1 MRKAIQSTAI
11 IILIKEKMSLA
22 TLEMKAL
29 PEMRTASIM
38 IAVPEKKVASE
49 MITPLAMTAVSEKS
63 TAPEMKKNQ
72 KMRVAPV
79 KK

>member
-11 IILIKEKMSLA
+11 IILIREKINLA
-22 TLEMKAL
+22 ALEMKAL

-38 IAVPEKKVASE
+38 ITVPEKKVASE

-63 TAPEMKKNQ
+63 TALAQ
-72 KMRVAPV
+72 KMRVARG